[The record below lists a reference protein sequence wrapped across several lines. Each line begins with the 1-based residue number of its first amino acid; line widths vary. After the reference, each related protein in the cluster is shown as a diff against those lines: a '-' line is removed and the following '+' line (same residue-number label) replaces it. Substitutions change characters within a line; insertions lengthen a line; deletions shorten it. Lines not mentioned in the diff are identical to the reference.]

1 MSYLIKNNKKLFLLI
16 IILLCII
23 LVSIFLISNRKTINN
38 FKSKTKIPIFVIVH
52 DRIKVLKKT
61 LDSFNKYIKTP
72 YEIIFFDTKSTYK
85 PCIDYLKKMEENN
98 YKVYWSGIND
108 HNLIMNAVYDYKKN
122 NNFKYF
128 VITDPD
134 IELDNVNGDILEYY
148 IYLLNKYKVIG
159 VGPMLRIDDI
169 PNHYPRKK
177 NVIEGHTRQFWHKKP
192 KEIKYNNKKYNI
204 QFSGI
209 DTTFQLCSID
219 NIPNK
224 FPNKN
229 CIRCYAP
236 YSARHLD
243 WYLNPDILTEDQI
256 YYSKNARGGH
266 HSKGAHWGRQI
277 HKE

>member
-1 MSYLIKNNKKLFLLI
+1 MTYLKKNKKILLVLI
-16 IILLCII
+16 IFILFI
-23 LVSIFLISNRKTINN
+23 VFAKTIKINN
-38 FKSKTKIPIFVIVH
+38 YERFNMEKIPIFVIVH

-61 LDSFNKYIKTP
+61 LASFNKYIKTP

-98 YKVYWSGIND
+98 YKVYWTGIND
-108 HNLIMNAVYDYKKN
+108 HNLIMNAVYDYKKH

-169 PNHYPRKK
+169 PDYYPRKK
-177 NVIEGHTRQFWHKKP
+177 KVIKGHTRQFWNKKP

-204 QFSGI
+204 QYSPI

-243 WYLNPDILTEDQI
+243 WYLNPDKLTEDQI
-256 YYSKNARGGH
+256 YYSKNARGGDN
-266 HSKGAHWGRQI
+266 SKGAHWGRQI
-277 HKE
+277 HNK

>member
-1 MSYLIKNNKKLFLLI
+1 MILKKKNKKILFLVLI
-16 IILLCII
+16 IIYI
-23 LVSIFLISNRKTINN
+23 LSNINN
-38 FKSKTKIPIFVIVH
+38 FKINYSEKFTIQKKIPIFIIVH
-52 DRIKVLKKT
+52 DRLNVLKKT
-61 LDSFNKYIKTP
+61 LESFNKYIKTP
-72 YEIIFFDTKSTYK
+72 YEIIFFDTDSKYI
-85 PCIDYLKKMEENN
+85 PCIDYLKKMEENKH
-98 YKVYWSGIND
+98 KVYWTGIND
-108 HNLIMNAVYDYKKN
+108 YKQVIKAVYDYKKQ

-169 PNHYPRKK
+169 PDYYPRKNK
-177 NVIEGHTRQFWHKKP
+177 VIKGHTKQFWHKKP
-192 KEIKYNNKKYNI
+192 KEIEYNNKKYNI
-204 QFSGI
+204 QHSPI

-229 CIRCYAP
+229 CIRCYKP

-243 WYLNPDILTEDQI
+243 WYLNPNKLTDDQI
-256 YYSKNARGGH
+256 YYSKNAIGGDN
-266 HSKGAHWGRQI
+266 SNGAHWGRKI
-277 HKE
+277 HKK